1 METTQTINKHD
12 RVERAIACALYYT
25 EQSRAA
31 YDTLLIESCWRY
43 AYDFGDERILVSE
56 TFWGWFKNQFYLKT
70 LYFSDSL
77 AGMATDGMDV
87 EDFREL
93 FNSVMI
99 FDIYDVFPN
108 STIHNIITN
117 DVYMA
122 LNAQGGVLW

>member
-1 METTQTINKHD
+1 
-12 RVERAIACALYYT
+12 
-25 EQSRAA
+25 
-31 YDTLLIESCWRY
+31 
-43 AYDFGDERILVSE
+43 
-56 TFWGWFKNQFYLKT
+56 
-70 LYFSDSL
+70 
-77 AGMATDGMDV
+77 MATDGMDV